1 MAKRPANARFTRSHE
16 WVIAE
21 GSVGT
26 VGISDYAIEHLSDLV
41 FVDLPQIGTLVKQ
54 NEPFGEIESVKA
66 VEDLT
71 SPVSG
76 KVTEVNEDL
85 REQLEVLAQDPYG
98 AGWMI
103 KVEMSDEAELEKLM
117 DLETYNKYCEEEA
130 AAGH

>member
-1 MAKRPANARFTRSHE
+1 
-16 WVIAE
+16 VIAE

-26 VGISDYAIEHLSDLV
+26 VGISDYAIEHQSDLV